1 MKFKNR
7 PNPFHKI
14 GDQIIWES
22 RSTAVNLVVLMVRNF
37 YSDPYVLVSKRG
49 PKAAD
54 YQGYYNVI
62 AGYLDWDETG
72 SEAVIR
78 ETWEECGLDLS
89 EIMKENT
96 ILRSNLDQPWNVK
109 TDPASNRQNV
119 SLRYGVKILT
129 HKDNLP
135 LLNTENNEIEGEVED
150 PQWMPINRINNYKW
164 AFDHDLLIKEYIKFL
179 KLN

>member
-1 MKFKNR
+1 MEFKNR
-7 PNPFHKI
+7 ENPSHKI
-14 GDQIIWES
+14 GDKIIWES
-22 RSTAVNLVVLMVRNF
+22 RSVAVNLVVLIVRNF

-54 YQGYYNVI
+54 YQDYYNLV

-72 SEAVIR
+72 TDAVIR
-78 ETWEECGLDLS
+78 ETWEEFGLNLP

-96 ILRSNLDQPWNVK
+96 ILRSNLEQPWHVK
-109 TDPASNRQNV
+109 TDPASNQQNV

-129 HKDNLP
+129 RKANLP
-135 LLNTENNEIEGEVED
+135 LLNIENNEIEGEVED
-150 PQWMPINRINNYKW
+150 PQWMPLSKISNYKW